1 MTRIL
6 KLCLLP
12 LVVSALAACGPASPV
27 FPEKLDGGNSL
38 KVTVRV
44 DSDGPVGLG
53 LHAGYVANSKSC
65 HYTPRAFGVIAQTRP
80 VHSTAYV
87 SVPVRQVSPTEFA
100 ASVPLPAPNKC
111 DWAVRKLVP
120 DVFVSG
126 KKVNVFDPDMSVTGS
141 TYLPEGQLTY
151 YCAPFQSKYRED
163 TFLACDLKERADAT
177 TTIHISVRKP
187 E

>member
-1 MTRIL
+1 MTRKL
-6 KLCLLP
+6 KLLLVP
-12 LVVSALAACGPASPV
+12 LAVSALAACGPARPV
-27 FPEKLDGGNSL
+27 FPNKLDGSNSL

-44 DSDGPVGLG
+44 DSDGPVGFG
-53 LHAGYVANSKSC
+53 LNAGYVAKSPSC
-65 HYTPRAFGVIAQTRP
+65 HYTPRAFGVIPQTKP

-87 SVPVRQVSPTEFA
+87 AVPVRRVGPGEFA

-141 TYLPEGQLTY
+141 SYLPEGQLTY
-151 YCAPFQSKYRED
+151 YCAPFQSKYIEGP
-163 TFLACDLKERADAT
+163 FLTCALKERTDAT
-177 TTIHISVRKP
+177 TTIHIKVEK
-187 E
+187 